1 MSLADLG
8 LDETAERAYRHC
20 LRDKTMTATGL
31 AEALHVDRAETAG
44 IVREL
49 VRLGLVRQVDAQ
61 TFEGLDPS
69 IALENLI
76 SLEIARLREQAG
88 RLDACRSRIGSLSE
102 DFTAAAPRGTRPE
115 VQHIQG
121 PDRVREK
128 LDELSFFA
136 RTEIMGLRP
145 SGPWSPATIS
155 AARPVDLRCLRRGVR
170 VRTVVRAE
178 ILDDERTRSYL
189 LDLCAHGAEVRT
201 AEGGRLDRLILFDRT
216 VFVTPIDA
224 EDSNRGAVVVSQPR
238 QVANMV
244 NLFERVWR
252 QATPVGAPDPAARA
266 GGLSTTEKQVLA
278 ILCQADKDEL
288 GAREMGVSVRTFR
301 KHVADVML
309 KLGAGNRFQTALL
322 AKERGWI

>member
-121 PDRVREK
+121 PGRVREK

-136 RTEIMGLRP
+136 RTEIMGLR
-145 SGPWSPATIS
+145 
-155 AARPVDLRCLRRGVR
+155 CLRRGVR
-170 VRTVVRAE
+170 MRTVVRAE

-252 QATPVGAPDPAARA
+252 QATPVGAADPAARA

-309 KLGAGNRFQTALL
+309 KLGADNRFQTALL